1 MSTSITLLAV
11 LAGYLLGAISF
22 ARIIGNQVVPGE
34 DLQLTQVDVGG
45 TDKKYELVSVSA
57 TSISMRAGLK
67 LGCLTSLL
75 DMLKVTLPVML
86 FRLVYPEADYYLMT
100 AAAGVAGHNFPP
112 YYKFKG
118 GLGLSPLFG
127 GLLVIDWLAIPVTAV
142 LSGFLGL
149 FIFRNVV
156 VVYGGSPFLLI
167 PWMWLRFQD
176 FSHLFYAL
184 IVNILFGVAA
194 IPSFKNYRVMK
205 RTGEFDQSALFE
217 TGYMAYVTHFLRKRG
232 WMKQRNTVSHEK
244 LHEKI

>member
-1 MSTSITLLAV
+1 MHAPITVLAV

-45 TDKKYELVSVSA
+45 SDKKYELVSVSA
-57 TSISMRAGLK
+57 TSIAMRAGLR

-75 DMLKVTLPVML
+75 DMLKVTFPVMF
-86 FRLVYPEADYYLMT
+86 FRLVYPETDYYLIT
-100 AAAGVAGHNFPP
+100 AAAGVAGHNFPA
-112 YYKFKG
+112 YYRFKG
-118 GLGLSPLFG
+118 GLGLSPLLG
-127 GLLVIDWLAIPVTAV
+127 GLIVIDWLAVPVTTL
-142 LSGFLGL
+142 LSGLLGL

-156 VVYGGSPFLLI
+156 FVYGGAPFLLI

-176 FSHLFYAL
+176 SSHLFYAL
-184 IVNILFGVAA
+184 TVNILCGVAA
-194 IPSFKNYRVMK
+194 VPSFKNYIAMK

-232 WMKQRNTVSHEK
+232 WMKQRSTVSHEK